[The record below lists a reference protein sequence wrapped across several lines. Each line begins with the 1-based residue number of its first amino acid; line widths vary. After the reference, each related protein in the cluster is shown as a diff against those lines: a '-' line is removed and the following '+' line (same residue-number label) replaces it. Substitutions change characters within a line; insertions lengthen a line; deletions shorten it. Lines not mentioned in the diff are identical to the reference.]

1 MRFRYYV
8 KILPGEFWFDTTF
21 LCSKSTGAGMQA
33 LNSSVVIANNN
44 KCESNLA

>member
-33 LNSSVVIANNN
+33 INSSVVIANNN
-44 KCESNLA
+44 ISESNLA